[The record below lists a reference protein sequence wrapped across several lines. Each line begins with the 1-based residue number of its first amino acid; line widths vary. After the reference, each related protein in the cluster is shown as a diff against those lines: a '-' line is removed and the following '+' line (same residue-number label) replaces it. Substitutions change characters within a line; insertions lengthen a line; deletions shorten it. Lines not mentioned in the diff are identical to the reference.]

1 MNEIKYLSG
10 HDVREPVGEGR
21 KIIGHCCNS
30 EGKMGA
36 GVALALLKK
45 WPSVRS
51 KYISWHKS
59 NNHLGHPFALGK
71 VQFVFVEEDIVV
83 ANIIG
88 QHGLRI
94 NKETGE
100 VPVRYE
106 ALRDGCIYIR
116 GACEYYKASAHFP
129 YLMGC
134 DLAGGDWAEVEKIIQ
149 EELLDHGIE
158 VTAYDLFYKR
168 DSATSE

>member
-1 MNEIKYLSG
+1 MKIKYLSG

-21 KIIGHCCNS
+21 KVIGHVVNDL
-30 EGKMGA
+30 GKMGA

-51 KYISWHKS
+51 KYIKWHET
-59 NNHLGHPFALGK
+59 NDHLGQPFALGK
-71 VQFVFVEEDIVV
+71 VQFVFVSDDIVV

-88 QHGLRI
+88 QHGLRT
-94 NKETGE
+94 NKKTGE

-106 ALRDGCIYIR
+106 ALREGCAYIR
-116 GACEYYKASAHFP
+116 EACEYYKATAHFP

-134 DLAGGDWAEVEKIIQ
+134 DLAGGDWEEVEKILK
-149 EELLDHGIE
+149 EELIDHGIE
-158 VTAYDLFYKR
+158 VTAYDLFNKR
-168 DSATSE
+168 TADV